1 MIISA
6 RKTQLAIA
14 IAATSLLAACGGDS
28 DNDNN
33 AGNGGGEQPA
43 TLPLTRLATIPL
55 GAELTGL
62 EVTENGNAFFNIQH
76 PADSLPDAENK
87 AAVGAW
93 VGANINELPAG
104 IKPVTVPDPTS
115 SDAETTH
122 MALGSYQ
129 VLGREGYNYRGDLP
143 FGLGHITVLDK
154 NEDSVLQSND
164 PDFNAWIADG
174 EDSGYLFTAWED
186 RPGGVSRL
194 ALSKTDNGWTV
205 EGALNVDFSGVNGT
219 MINCFGSVS
228 PWGTPLTSEENYMA
242 YEVSAT
248 AQWNQAGAGGY
259 PSYNDVKNIQAYLD
273 GTFPNPY
280 DYGYIV
286 ELTAPTGT
294 PEPVKHF
301 TTGRMAHENAIIMP
315 DEKTVYLTS
324 DGGFQGFFKF
334 VADSAQDLSAGTLY
348 AAKVTQDASS
358 DNATTGFDI
367 AWIELGQSDNATIET
382 LIRSF
387 DGLDENDFV
396 DGDTNYLSQQQVDDY
411 AAAYV
416 AGGDNS
422 ALDPIAFLETN
433 AVAMAMGATTE
444 FNKMEGININ
454 PAGAASG
461 DVPYMYVAMAD
472 VAGSM
477 ADDAGDIAITA
488 NRCGIVYRF
497 DLEADFNVSRME
509 PAVVGGPYDSGAT
522 GDKCAVDSI
531 AQPDNLY
538 VMNDGRLLI
547 GEDSGNHVNNMLWLY
562 NPNAAE

>member
-1 MIISA
+1 MTINT

-33 AGNGGGEQPA
+33 PSNGGEQSA

-62 EVTENGNAFFNIQH
+62 EVTEEGDAFFNIQH

-87 AAVGAW
+87 AAIGAW

-104 IKPVTVPDPTS
+104 ITPITVPDPTS
-115 SDAETTH
+115 SDAETTR

-154 NEDSVLQSND
+154 NEASVLQSND

-174 EDSGYLFTAWED
+174 ENSGYLFTAWED

-194 ALSKTDNGWTV
+194 ALSKTDDGWTV
-205 EGALNVDFSGVNGT
+205 NGALNVDFSGVNGT

-242 YEVSAT
+242 SEVSAT

-259 PSYNDVKNIQAYLD
+259 PSYNDVKNIQTYLD

-294 PEPVKHF
+294 PQPVKHF

-324 DGGFQGFFKF
+324 DGGSQGFFKF
-334 VADSAQDLSAGTLY
+334 VADDAQNLSAGTLY
-348 AAKVTQDASS
+348 AAKVTQDAGT

-367 AWIELGQSDNATIET
+367 TWIELGKSDNATIET
-382 LIRSF
+382 LTRSF

-396 DGDTNYLSQQQVDDY
+396 EGDTNYISQQQVDDY

-461 DVPYMYVAMAD
+461 EVPYMYVAMAD

-477 ADDAGDIAITA
+477 ADGTGDIAIDA

-497 DLEADFNVSRME
+497 DLETDFNVSRME
-509 PAVVGGPYDSGAT
+509 PAVVGGPYDGGAT
-522 GDKCAVDSI
+522 GDKCSVDNI
-531 AQPDNLY
+531 AQPDNLF

-562 NPNAAE
+562 TPNAAE